1 MRKAII
7 VLLIAGMVGCKSG
20 DEAPEEQNPLVSL
33 LGLSA
38 LPGYGWAGQLT
49 NQTCTAENVVST
61 VITCPIYAALEQET
75 IANVGNNATVVFQT
89 PAPNRVAGAFS
100 FILPGYNLSPVNPYQ
115 VIASTLTV
123 EQGYDTGSG
132 PTQSIRLPA
141 ALTATSA
148 NTTQLE
154 LLEFV
159 AQQDPKNLPGTLKVR
174 ISQPSNP
181 SAGALVVTYGFNFSK
196 LF

>member
-33 LGLSA
+33 LGLSQ
-38 LPGYGWAGQLT
+38 LQGYGWAGQLT
-49 NQTCTAENVVST
+49 NQTCTAENVVAT
-61 VITCPIYAALEQET
+61 VITCPIYAALEQEA
-75 IANVGNNATVVFQT
+75 IANVGNNATVIFQT
-89 PAPNRVAGAFS
+89 PMPNRVSGAFT
-100 FILPGYNLSPVNPYQ
+100 FILPSYNLSPVNPYQ
-115 VIASTLTV
+115 VVATTLNI

-141 ALTATSA
+141 AVTATSA

-181 SAGALVVTYGFNFSK
+181 SAGALIVTYGFNFSK